1 MWLTKQQE
9 IELQI
14 AYVGYLL
21 ETNQAQAVYDQTL
34 ILIDMQRE
42 IEKPTKER
50 KAIYLI
56 AAHDAS
62 DKEINSILGTNQSWD
77 VQRKWVEE
85 NPDICDDHIVGN
97 F

>member
-14 AYVGYLL
+14 AYVGYLMETGQL
-21 ETNQAQAVYDQTL
+21 EKAIEQTQ
-34 ILIDMQRE
+34 ILTSMQRE
-42 IEKPTKER
+42 VEKPTEKR

-56 AAHDAS
+56 AAHDAT

-85 NPDICDDHIVGN
+85 NPEIVEDQIVAY